1 MEKSILEVITGY
13 AINEGL
19 SPALQQDG
27 EYRQIVQKINSLTE
41 ELDAFALSKEQRLT
55 VDRLISAYNE
65 DGAHYGRMTYQQ
77 GFRDCVALLLE
88 IGLVKGGKRE
98 ETA

>member
-1 MEKSILEVITGY
+1 MKRSILEVITGY

-19 SPALQQDG
+19 SHILQQDE
-27 EYRQIVQKINSLTE
+27 EYKQIMQKIDSLTE

-77 GFRDCVALLLE
+77 GFRDCAALLVE
-88 IGLVKGGKRE
+88 IGLIKGGKRE